1 VVTVDPLPLHS
12 QTRVSGREKYQ
23 VRGGTKLVILDDR
36 GNDLFYHSDESKGR
50 VEVAIVIPADWDQRP
65 GHKSEL
71 RSDKPCHLK
80 KSSNFPP
87 IVSLSCRP

>member
-65 GHKSEL
+65 GHKSE
-71 RSDKPCHLK
+71 
-80 KSSNFPP
+80 FTF
-87 IVSLSCRP
+87 